1 MDALISDIAHSV
13 RALARMPIL
22 ATVVVLSLAVG
33 IGVNTAVFSWI
44 EAVVFRPVPGVA
56 NASSIYIVEPKTETG
71 IRPGSSWLEYR
82 DLQDHVR
89 ALPELSAFRMAP
101 LNVGETSRSERSYA
115 LLVSGNYF
123 SSLDLKPAAGRFLQ
137 ADEAS
142 RPGGEPVVVISY
154 DYWRDHFG
162 SRGDAIGATLRA
174 NDNDLTV
181 IGVTPDG
188 FQGTVL
194 GLQFD
199 LWVPATMAPV
209 LLAGSREL
217 DDRGMRGYTVMGRLA
232 PATTLAAAQ
241 AEVADAMHVLA
252 ARYPESNQAI
262 GADVVPFWRATRGP
276 QTFLLQA
283 MLMLQGVMLLL
294 LLAVCGNTA
303 NLVLARTS
311 TRHREI
317 GVRLAI
323 GAGWWR
329 IARLLL
335 VENLVMGLTASA
347 LGLVLA
353 IWGTNAL
360 RAAPSLITTQFPVR
374 FQTGIDLMGL
384 AFAAGL
390 GIACAMIFGAAPALQ
405 MARLD
410 PHAVLRSGVGQ
421 PSRGSMRRWLMAIE
435 ASLATAVLIAAGLFL
450 QSFRQTQSTDPGF
463 RREGLLLSA
472 YDLTGRGVDAA
483 GSRAFAA
490 DLLDRLNALPEV
502 EAAGDCVRRFRSIST
517 GCRLEASKSRAVRGQ
532 TARAISTL
540 ANVVTPGYFKA
551 MGIPLLAG
559 SDFAEPERHDE
570 PAAGR
575 GQPGVRAPLHRAAR
589 SARPA
594 GHRRRSAV
602 RHRRRRAQF
611 AVRVVRRVADA
622 DRLPVVS
629 RSPVAR
635 GRDSSADEAG

>member
-1 MDALISDIAHSV
+1 MDALFSDIAHSV

-33 IGVNTAVFSWI
+33 IGVNTAIFSWI

-56 NASSIYIVEPKTETG
+56 NASSIFIVEPKTETG

-82 DLQDHVR
+82 DLQQRVH
-89 ALPELSAFRMAP
+89 AMPELSAFRMAP

-123 SSLDLKPAAGRFLQ
+123 SSLGLKPAAGRFVQ
-137 ADEAS
+137 ASEVS

-162 SRGDAIGATLRA
+162 LRADAIGATLRA
-174 NDNDLTV
+174 NDNDLTI

-188 FQGTVL
+188 FQGTIL
-194 GLQFD
+194 ALQFD
-199 LWVPATMAPV
+199 LWVPATMAPT

-217 DDRGMRGYTVMGRLA
+217 EDRGMRGYTVMGRLA
-232 PATTLAAAQ
+232 PSTTLAAAQ
-241 AEVADAMHVLA
+241 LEVADAMRTLA
-252 ARYPESNQAI
+252 VSYPESSQAI
-262 GADVVPFWRATRGP
+262 GADIVPFWRATRGP

-335 VENLVMGLTASA
+335 VENLVLGLTASA

-360 RAAPSLITTQFPVR
+360 RAAPSLLTTQFPVR
-374 FQTGIDLMGL
+374 FETSIDLMGL

-390 GIACAMIFGAAPALQ
+390 GIACAVLFGAAPALQ
-405 MARLD
+405 MARVD

-435 ASLATAVLIAAGLFL
+435 AALATAVLIAAGLFL

-472 YDLTGRGVDAA
+472 YDLTGRDVDAA

-490 DLLDRLNALPEV
+490 DLLDRLNASPEIDAAAIASSVPLDIHGLP
-502 EAAGDCVRRFRSIST
+502 
-517 GCRLEASKSRAVRGQ
+517 
-532 TARAISTL
+532 
-540 ANVVTPGYFKA
+540 
-551 MGIPLLAG
+551 
-559 SDFAEPERHDE
+559 
-570 PAAGR
+570 
-575 GQPGVRAPLHRAAR
+575 
-589 SARPA
+589 
-594 GHRRRSAV
+594 
-602 RHRRRRAQF
+602 
-611 AVRVVRRVADA
+611 
-622 DRLPVVS
+622 S
-629 RSPVAR
+629 RSFELE
-635 GRDSSADEAG
+635 GRPRT